1 MDTIGGLLQLVKGY
15 LLKDLQGIF
24 FISKLLKGSHLAIL
38 KELFKDPN
46 SFAKRLAKLTPAGR
60 LIFSKELDN
69 AIKSRYAPFQGK
81 TIKDT
86 NFFTPEAKQPEKG
99 TKTSN
104 KNLDYA
110 TFTRKQDGTTQYAS
124 VKQVN
129 QRVYDLMKKLG
140 LTEEQAMAILQHQVS
155 EGTEF
160 ALLSS
165 SWIQSGE
172 YKLTSLGVGELTIS
186 VIATGKAYTYP
197 GVVPQ
202 VWEAMKGAKGKNGS
216 GAGSVFWALYLR
228 GYRTSYYGRQIAT
241 MRELLG
247 SKLNDVLSSKAKKVV
262 NLLPGKDKFN
272 TIKKKAKKVEKAFT
286 PKKGKK

>member
-1 MDTIGGLLQLVKGY
+1 MDIIGGLLQLVKGY

-24 FISKLLKGSHLAIL
+24 FISKLLKGSHLVIL
-38 KELFKDPN
+38 KELFKDPK

-60 LIFSKELDN
+60 LLFSKELEK
-69 AIKSRYAPFQGK
+69 AIKSRYAPFKGK
-81 TIKDT
+81 VIKDF
-86 NFFTPEAKQPEKG
+86 NLFEKEAQKG
-99 TKTSN
+99 N
-104 KNLDYA
+104 KNSNADLKYS
-110 TFTRKQDGTTQYAS
+110 TFTRQKDGTTKYAD

-186 VIATGKAYTYP
+186 VISTGKAYTYP

-247 SKLNDVLSSKAKKVV
+247 SKLNDVLSSKANKVV
-262 NLLPGKDKFN
+262 NLLPGVDIFK
-272 TIKKKAKKVEKAFT
+272 TIKKKAKKVERAFT